1 MTAMSN
7 LERLQTNQL
16 MSQTG
21 QVAADDSADVAGQTQ
36 QT

>member
-1 MTAMSN
+1 MAAISN
-7 LERLQTNQL
+7 LEGLHTNQR
-16 MSQTG
+16 MSQTS

>member
-1 MTAMSN
+1 MAAMGN
-7 LERLQTNQL
+7 LERLDTNQR
-16 MSQTG
+16 MSQTR